1 MQQFTGAQY
10 LKIDIANQFGMD
22 KDLFEDRIAW
32 VDQNEHQLE
41 SLMDQADESP
51 IQYIKA
57 VESFRRAQLREPIG
71 HIVHFDACASGL
83 QIMGVLSGCVE
94 TCRNTGLIN
103 PNVRAD
109 IYTTAHGVM
118 NTMIGGG
125 VEVIRSAIK
134 SALMTH
140 FYGSWLEPVNT
151 FGEGE
156 ELKTFYKTAETVAP
170 GASYLRDILMETWQ
184 SNALHHSWALPDGF
198 HAYVPVMNTIDMKI
212 KVDELQGA
220 QFTHR
225 IKVNE
230 AKERG
235 VSNTANPIHSIDGMV
250 VREMNRRCNYNR
262 EELEFA
268 RDTLIMLG
276 ADPVRGKSKKFISLR
291 YATDWLGEVTTMS
304 QEDMDHVLYLVED
317 ALNNKSFPIACVH
330 DAFGAHAN
338 NVNRVR
344 QVYLDILVE
353 LSYTETLEDIIEEI
367 TGTRPKL
374 IKGHPDIGSLIQHA
388 NYHLS

>member
-1 MQQFTGAQY
+1 MQTFTGAQY

-32 VDQNEHQLE
+32 VDQNEQQLE
-41 SLMDQADESP
+41 SLMDQAEESP

-57 VESFRRAQLREPIG
+57 VESFRKAQRKEPIG

-94 TCRNTGLIN
+94 TCRNTGLID

-125 VEVIRSAIK
+125 VEVPRKAIK
-134 SALMTH
+134 NALMTH
-140 FYGSWLEPVNT
+140 FYGSWQEPVNT

-156 ELKTFYKTAETVAP
+156 ELGIFYKTAEAVAP
-170 GASYLRDILMETWQ
+170 GATYLRDILMGTWQ
-184 SNALHHSWALPDGF
+184 SDALYHSWTLPDGF
-198 HAYVPVMNTIDMKI
+198 HAYVPIMDSVDMKI
-212 KVDELQGA
+212 KVDELGGA

-230 AKERG
+230 TKERG

-250 VREMNRRCNYNR
+250 VREMNRRCNYNH
-262 EELEFA
+262 EDLEFA

-276 ADPVRGKSKKFISLR
+276 AQAVRGKSKEFISLR
-291 YATDWLGEVTTMS
+291 YATDWLDEVNLLN

-317 ALNNKSFPIACVH
+317 ALSNKSFPIVCVH

-353 LSYTETLEDIIEEI
+353 LSYTTLLEDIIEEI
-367 TGTRPKL
+367 TGDRPVL